1 MIRHVYLFL
10 LVALASISA
19 LGQQSCNVQ
28 YNFSD
33 FTGSP
38 SGVQQVSIQP
48 LFKVTTSGT
57 NIITGLCRI
66 FPTTTNTSLVV
77 SNILTGYG
85 FRVLMG
91 NMYTVPPFIVA
102 TFTNYFPSGTT
113 GTVNAVSYIGP
124 YTNTIGALIAGPGI
138 IISNVLGGLQ
148 ISSTGGS
155 GGSSGTATN
164 LDAGATN
171 QVKTLALQVADPLGK
186 AASLPINF
194 IGVTNGDLRGI
205 TTYGLWLFNG
215 GVGING
221 TATWGANNASIT
233 AAGVISGNGSGITGL
248 NSNNFS
254 GQINLSQINPA
265 PVGGGL
271 TNNGNGYTLGQTSS
285 NPSTNAPITFTDI
298 PYQTNIYLTAN
309 NAGAALVNAA
319 TTSYGVILAIGD
331 SMSEG
336 QYGIPSSASFQLGQI
351 YHNVYGDDGGGGYGT
366 WEFGFNGGFYGRPD
380 TSIWYGSVGPEL
392 YAGDGTNA
400 ADSRQGAWAAP
411 TNFVNQIA
419 VSWVSWPRGSNFVVR
434 ISSLSSSYTN
444 FYTLSSLAG
453 TTNFNVTNLP
463 ASGNDNLVQFSAL
476 AGSNVICDVSF
487 LGTNLGVQYWCEAR
501 GGVTLDNM
509 LAVGTNALA
518 KMYNQINPNEL
529 IYHAKDFGEQPD
541 AMTLSNKLVQ
551 VLQFVPTNCLVSL
564 VGTPPILENS
574 YRDNNFVLKQ
584 CCITHGWYYL
594 DLWDSFSDFNS
605 MTNSGLMAD
614 GTHPNTLGATVWAS
628 KLYTLNNGLPATIPA
643 ANPPPGKYGAAI
655 YNWSAS
661 SSGYA
666 LNYNGTGKLF
676 LNQNALNFND
686 QFGRLSVDFSA
697 SGGIDVWNNL
707 GIQLWGGGYIFSIFG
722 ALTLKSQSGI
732 IFDPYNLGGGGV
744 GGFAAGNG
752 TTNLYLNQGTVFYGN
767 VSGATN
773 WAITPFYT
781 NTTTIT
787 LDKITGALS
796 VGTNNF
802 GGSGSGSGF
811 STNYTGVLSLTNMAN
826 QFAGTVTAT
835 NGNSISAPA
844 GNVASSMI
852 DFRTNGAT
860 VSMLNTNGLLRF
872 STNTDGSGNVAVGVI
887 GTQNAGLY
895 FLADGE
901 TAFAWN
907 GVQSASFVNGMFQ
920 GNLAGGTN
928 INLNTATGTLPFGSL
943 PISAVTNATN
953 GRIPAANIGQLSVT
967 NLPGAALTNNNAADV
982 TLTGA
987 LTVTSTETLNGAA
1000 QLANNYANN
1009 ILKLGPEEY
1018 DGFWL
1023 STSGW
1028 RHNSTYIDT
1037 WTASASPTFNTAPEM
1052 GWKRESVNVM
1062 ALASYT
1068 NTTSSSAGYASLKV
1082 ATLTAT
1088 NVTVLGN
1095 LSAATNLA
1103 AWNAPINSTT
1113 LTITNSPSGGKAMWY
1128 FSLKLTD
1135 AATGNPSFQVQIP
1148 GMFTNIIFPTVPL
1161 LTVATYTNDYGPY
1174 PVQPGFTNSIVDTSG
1189 TGASVSVVGSRI
1201 VY

>member
-1 MIRHVYLFL
+1 MVSIASAARQIL
-10 LVALASISA
+10 LAAALASFLHLPARASLLPICFTNS
-19 LGQQSCNVQ
+19 LGQPDTNAFKTVPLDDNTPVLANGSVVTKGYATRWTPNTNGFIALYLATGNYLLTNSFLGRGIVYRFPDSSSNVTA
-28 YNFSD
+28 Y
-33 FTGSP
+33 P
-38 SGVQQVSIQP
+38 LSG
-48 LFKVTTSGT
+48 FNTFVTVVLS
-57 NIITGLCRI
+57 
-66 FPTTTNTSLVV
+66 TTN
-77 SNILTGYG
+77 
-85 FRVLMG
+85 
-91 NMYTVPPFIVA
+91 
-102 TFTNYFPSGTT
+102 
-113 GTVNAVSYIGP
+113 
-124 YTNTIGALIAGPGI
+124 
-138 IISNVLGGLQ
+138 GG
-148 ISSTGGS
+148 G
-155 GGSSGTATN
+155 SGTATN

-171 QVKTLALQVADPLGK
+171 QVKTLALQVADPLGT

-233 AAGVISGNGSGITGL
+233 AAGVISGNGAGITGL

-351 YHNVYGDDGGGGYGT
+351 YHNVYGDGGGGGYGT

-400 ADSRQGAWAAP
+400 ADARQGAWAAP

-444 FYTLSSLAG
+444 LYTLSSLAG

-509 LAVGTNALA
+509 LAVGTNTLA
-518 KMYNQINPNEL
+518 QMYNQIKPNEL
-529 IYHAKDFGEQPD
+529 VYHAKDFGEQSD
-541 AMTLSNKLVQ
+541 AVTFSNKLVQ
-551 VLQFVPTNCLVSL
+551 VFQFAPTNCLISL
-564 VGTPPILENS
+564 VGTPPIFGNS

-614 GTHPNTLGATVWAS
+614 GTHPNALGATVWAS
-628 KLYTLNNGLPATIPA
+628 KLYTLNNGLPATIQA

-732 IFDPYNLGGGGV
+732 IFDPYNLGGGGM
-744 GGFAAGNG
+744 GGFATGNG
-752 TTNLYLNQGTVFYGN
+752 TTNFYLSQGTVLYGN
-767 VSGATN
+767 VGGATN
-773 WAITPFYT
+773 LAITPFFT
-781 NTTTIT
+781 NGTAIT
-787 LDKITGALS
+787 FDKITGALA

-802 GGSGSGSGF
+802 GGGGSGISGIV
-811 STNYTGVLSLTNMAN
+811 STNQLTTFNAAAPGSLFSRNGDGSTNMWT
-826 QFAGTVTAT
+826 QHLRWDGTNLVAEFQNVGVTNFITGT
-835 NGNSISAPA
+835 NGGIIF
-844 GNVASSMI
+844 GASWQGGSNN
-852 DFRTNGAT
+852 FLLPTNGAAPSYNGAT
-860 VSMLNTNGLLRF
+860 LVTNG
-872 STNTDGSGNVAVGVI
+872 S
-887 GTQNAGLY
+887 
-895 FLADGE
+895 
-901 TAFAWN
+901 
-907 GVQSASFVNGMFQ
+907 
-920 GNLAGGTN
+920 
-928 INLNTATGTLPFGSL
+928 
-943 PISAVTNATN
+943 N
-953 GRIPAANIGQLSVT
+953 GRIPAANIGQLSIT
-967 NLPGAALTNNNAADV
+967 NLPGGALTNNNAADV
-982 TLTGA
+982 TLAGA
-987 LTVTSTETLNGAA
+987 LTVTSTETLNGSA
-1000 QLANNYANN
+1000 QLANNYGAN
-1009 ILKLGPEEY
+1009 ITKIGLEEF

-1023 STSGW
+1023 STAGW
-1028 RHNSTYIDT
+1028 RHSSTYIDT
-1037 WTASASPTFNTAPEM
+1037 WTASTSPTFNTPPEF
-1052 GWKRESVNVM
+1052 GWMRESANVL
-1062 ALASYT
+1062 ALARYT
-1068 NTTSSSAGYASLKV
+1068 NTTSVPSGYASLKV

-1088 NVTVLGN
+1088 NVTILGN
-1095 LSAATNLA
+1095 LSAATNTAVFTTFIPNIALGA
-1103 AWNAPINSTT
+1103 GWTNMTAGRITITKLFNMNASAISGFPGLLYSNFTRNTFTVYTNTTALGATMPLEVVRQVGPGEIIGWYDKSTT
-1113 LTITNSPSGGKAMWY
+1113 ATTASVTTNSDLAT
-1128 FSLKLTD
+1128 FS
-1135 AATGNPSFQVQIP
+1135 N
-1148 GMFTNIIFPTVPL
+1148 
-1161 LTVATYTNDYGPY
+1161 
-1174 PVQPGFTNSIVDTSG
+1174 
-1189 TGASVSVVGSRI
+1189 
-1201 VY
+1201 